1 MAVHRIKKGLDI
13 PLAGAPEQKVQ
24 SGPSVT
30 RVAVVAADFIGMKPR
45 MRVELGDE
53 VKRGQAL
60 FEDRKREGVVHTSP
74 AAGTV
79 VAIHR
84 GDKRALQS
92 FVIELSEGER
102 SGQPGPDE
110 LQSFESYVGSGV
122 SDLTREQVVGL
133 LAESG
138 LWTALRTRPFS
149 RVPAISDAAPRAIY
163 VTAMD
168 TNPCAPDLDV
178 ALAGCEDDFA
188 NGLEVLKKLADKVY
202 VCRKPGS
209 KLGGNSGVQVEE
221 FEGPHPAGNV
231 GTHIHTLDPVFREKT
246 AWHLGAQD
254 VAAFG
259 QLFSTGVL
267 PVRRVVA
274 VGGPGVKKPQLLE
287 TRLGASTDQLLA
299 GNLVDGELRAISGS
313 VLSGTTAAGE
323 VHGYLGR
330 YHQQISV
337 LAEGRNRDFLGWLTP
352 GAGVWSTMPTFLSAW
367 IGGGK
372 KWNLTTNSNGS
383 LRSMTPIGR
392 YENVFPLDILPTH
405 LLRSCLSMDTER
417 AEALGVL
424 ELDEEDVA
432 LCTVVCP
439 NKNEFG
445 PALRKVLNTIEAE
458 G

>member
-13 PLAGAPEQKVQ
+13 PLAGAPEQKVE

-30 RVAVVAADFIGMKPR
+30 RVAVLAADFIGMKPR
-45 MRVELGDE
+45 MRVEIGDE

-60 FEDRKREGVVHTSP
+60 FEDRKREGVLHTAS

-79 VAIHR
+79 VAVNR
-84 GDKRALQS
+84 GEKRALRS
-92 FVIELSEGER
+92 VVIELSEGER
-102 SGQPGPDE
+102 SGQPSADE
-110 LQSFESYVGSGV
+110 LQVFASYSGAAV
-122 SDLTREQVVGL
+122 SDLSREQVVAL
-133 LAESG
+133 LVESG

-149 RVPAISDAAPRAIY
+149 RVPAVADAAPRAVY

-168 TNPCAPDLDV
+168 TNPCAPDVDV
-178 ALAGCEDDFA
+178 ALSGCEDDFA
-188 NGLEVLKKLADKVY
+188 LGLEVLKKLSDKVY
-202 VCRKPGS
+202 VCRKPGG
-209 KLGGNSGVQVEE
+209 KLGGQGVQVEE

-231 GTHIHTLDPVFREKT
+231 GTHIHTLDPVFRAKT

-254 VAAFG
+254 VAAYG
-259 QLFSTGVL
+259 HLFATGVL
-267 PVRRVVA
+267 SPRRVVA
-274 VGGPGVKKPQLLE
+274 LGGPGVKKGGLLL
-287 TRLGASTDQLLA
+287 TRLGASIDE
-299 GNLVDGELRAISGS
+299 LVDGRVAEGEQRVISGS
-313 VLSGTTAAGE
+313 VLSGTTAAGD

-337 LAEGRNRDFLGWLTP
+337 LAEGRQRDFLGWMTP
-352 GAGVWSTMPTFLSAW
+352 GARVWSTMPAFLSAW
-367 IGGGK
+367 FAGGK
-372 KWNLTTNSNGS
+372 KWNLDTATNGS
-383 LRSMTPIGR
+383 HRSMTPIGR
-392 YENVFPLDILPTH
+392 YEQVFPLDMLPTH

-439 NKNEFG
+439 NKLEFG
-445 PALRKVLNTIEAE
+445 PALRQVLNTIEAE